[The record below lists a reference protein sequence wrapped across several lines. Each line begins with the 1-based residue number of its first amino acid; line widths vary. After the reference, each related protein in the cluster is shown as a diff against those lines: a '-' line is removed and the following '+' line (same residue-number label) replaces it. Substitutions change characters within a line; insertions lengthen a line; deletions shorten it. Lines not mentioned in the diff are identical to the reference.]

1 MTFAAQLAT
10 VNTACATALANAQ
23 AAVGGASVAV
33 IFRENIQEAGGQVAG
48 GFRREWLAEAPRDL
62 WPADLPV
69 RGDSVSVDGVEY
81 IVGGT
86 DTDSTGWT
94 RLTLSRA

>member
-1 MTFAAQLAT
+1 MTFAGAIAR
-10 VNTACATALANAQ
+10 VNTAVASHLTNATA
-23 AAVGGASVAV
+23 VIGADSLEV

-62 WPADLPV
+62 WPADLPA